1 MLQTCY
7 SLGNNFLA
15 AGCNNDLGVI
25 LSLVSA
31 PLCFDLTVY
40 LI

>member
-7 SLGNNFLA
+7 SLGNHFLA
-15 AGCNNDLGVI
+15 AECNNDLGII

-31 PLCFDLTVY
+31 PLCIDLASH